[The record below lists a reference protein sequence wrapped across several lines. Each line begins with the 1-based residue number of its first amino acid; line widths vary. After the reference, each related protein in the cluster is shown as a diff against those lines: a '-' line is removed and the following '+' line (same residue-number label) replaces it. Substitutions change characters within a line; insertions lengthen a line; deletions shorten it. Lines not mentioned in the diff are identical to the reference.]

1 MAFTVARRTN
11 EIGLRLALGAG
22 QGSVLWMVLREVLL
36 LLGAGLAAGV
46 PCAYLLSRYV
56 SSQLF
61 GVTPTDIWTCSSAI
75 AVLGLVAAISGFVPA
90 RRASAIDPIQALR
103 YE

>member
-1 MAFTVARRTN
+1 
-11 EIGLRLALGAG
+11 
-22 QGSVLWMVLREVLL
+22 VLWMVLREVFLL
-36 LLGAGLAAGV
+36 LRAGLAAGV

-61 GVTPTDIWTCSSAI
+61 GVTPTDIWTGSA
-75 AVLGLVAAISGFVPA
+75 AVGVLALVAAMAGFIPA